1 MQSQIITG
9 ERLSSWNL
17 NLITKIILIIFTTVN
32 NGPNLAHCFLIAY
45 SDLEKRKH
53 KNLLEHYAGARAN
66 IEQKP
71 YRASSTCKWDE
82 GGHAYRG
89 VMSNVSI
96 TKLFTLLL
104 YTLILI

>member
-1 MQSQIITG
+1 MEAPWGFLTARDLGANISRALKVSICRT
-9 ERLSSWNL
+9 
-17 NLITKIILIIFTTVN
+17 N
-32 NGPNLAHCFLIAY
+32 NGPNLAHCFLMAY

-71 YRASSTCKWDE
+71 YRASSTCRWDV

-104 YTLILI
+104 YTLTLI

>member
-71 YRASSTCKWDE
+71 YRASSTCRWDE

-96 TKLFTLLL
+96 TKLSTLLL
-104 YTLILI
+104 